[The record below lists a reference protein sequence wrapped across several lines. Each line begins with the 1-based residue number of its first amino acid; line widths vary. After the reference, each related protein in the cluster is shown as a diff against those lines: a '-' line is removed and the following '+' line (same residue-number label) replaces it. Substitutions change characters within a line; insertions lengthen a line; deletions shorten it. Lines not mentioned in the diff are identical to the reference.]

1 MEKLDPTS
9 SEFMVELLTLRPA
22 VQQHATQEEV
32 EVFPL
37 LAKLSS
43 ETLVSLGENYT
54 AAKAAAPNHPHPN
67 APDAPPGS
75 GSRCK
80 SSACICCSGHKGLR
94 WPLLFA
100 SC

>member
-9 SEFMVELLTLRPA
+9 SEFMVELLTLRTA

-67 APDAPPGS
+67 APDAPPGNTFV
-75 GSRCK
+75 GPIVAMIDRIRD
-80 SSACICCSGHKGLR
+80 AAAR
-94 WPLLFA
+94 V
-100 SC
+100 